1 MRPRLLT
8 ERPAHRKACAP
19 GMLDHGRFRSRN
31 RDRERLTGRC
41 SEFHDVCA
49 VVFRTVIMILL
60 RCSVI

>member
-1 MRPRLLT
+1 
-8 ERPAHRKACAP
+8 
-19 GMLDHGRFRSRN
+19 MLDHGRFRSRN